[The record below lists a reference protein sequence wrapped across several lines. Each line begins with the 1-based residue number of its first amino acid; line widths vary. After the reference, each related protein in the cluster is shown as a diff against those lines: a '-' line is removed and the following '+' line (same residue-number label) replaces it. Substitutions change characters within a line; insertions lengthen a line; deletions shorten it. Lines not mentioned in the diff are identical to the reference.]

1 MRREP
6 SDAVDEVSSDPTPS
20 AGPAVAVVG
29 YLSLDEIVIRGRRH
43 GDVPGG
49 AALYAALGAAT
60 AGARVFL
67 GAARGPDL
75 PDAVLDGLRG
85 AGVDVAAVVPRTH
98 PTRRARLVY
107 GDDGRRESGHYRE
120 PGWHAATRA
129 LAPPLLPDR
138 VHPAA
143 VVITAMALD
152 DLERQVAWARAR
164 GVKVVVDTSEV
175 FAAADPARLL
185 AVLPDVDLFAPSREE
200 TRCLWPGLDD
210 DAALA
215 ALAARCPRVVQKR
228 GAEGLVL
235 ASAMRAAPLCLPAMT
250 ATVVD
255 PTGAGDACVGA
266 LAVGLLRGLEDAA
279 LLHLGLATAARTVA
293 AIGPAG
299 LGLAPPT
306 AARKGA
312 R

>member
-6 SDAVDEVSSDPTPS
+6 GDAVDEVSGDSTPR
-20 AGPAVAVVG
+20 GPAVAVVG

-43 GDVPGG
+43 DDVPGG
-49 AALYAALGAAT
+49 AALYAALGAAA

-75 PDAVLDGLRG
+75 PAVVLDGLRG
-85 AGVDVAAVVPRTH
+85 AGVDVSAVVPRAH

-107 GDDGRRESGHYRE
+107 GDDGQRESGHYRE
-120 PGWHAATRA
+120 PGWHEATRA

-138 VHPAA
+138 VHPSA
-143 VVITAMALD
+143 VVVTAMSLD

-185 AVLPDVDLFAPSREE
+185 ALLPAVDLFAPSREE

-215 ALAARCPRVVQKR
+215 ALAARCPCVVQKR
-228 GAEGLVL
+228 GAEGLAL
-235 ASAMRAAPLCLPAMT
+235 ASATRAAPLRLPAMA

-266 LAVGLLRGLEDAA
+266 LTVGLLRGFEDAA
-279 LLHLGLATAARTVA
+279 LLQLGLAIAARTVA
-293 AIGPAG
+293 AVGPAG
-299 LGLAPPT
+299 LGPATPA
-306 AARKGA
+306 AARKGT

>member
-1 MRREP
+1 VRREP
-6 SDAVDEVSSDPTPS
+6 SDAVDEVSGDPTPRT
-20 AGPAVAVVG
+20 GPTVAVVG
-29 YLSLDEIVIRGRRH
+29 YLSLDEIVIRGQRH

-49 AALYAALGAAT
+49 AALYAALGAAA

-75 PDAVLDGLRG
+75 PDAVLDRLRE
-85 AGVDVAAVVPRTH
+85 AGVDVSAVVPRAH

-107 GDDGRRESGHYRE
+107 GDDGRRESSHYRE
-120 PGWHAATRA
+120 PDWHAATRA

-138 VHPAA
+138 VYPAA
-143 VVITAMALD
+143 VVATAMPLD

-164 GVKVVVDTSEV
+164 GVKVVVDTSEA

-185 AVLPDVDLFAPSREE
+185 ALLPAIDLFAPSREE
-200 TRCLWPGLDD
+200 TRCICPGLDD
-210 DAALA
+210 DSALT

-235 ASAMRAAPLCLPAMT
+235 AAAARSSPLHLPALT

-266 LAVGLLRGLEDAA
+266 LAVGLVRGLEDLT
-279 LLHLGLATAARTVA
+279 LLQLGLAIAARTVA
-293 AIGPAG
+293 AVGPAG
-299 LGLAPPT
+299 LGPATPA
-306 AARKGA
+306 AARKGT